1 MNVINQNHS
10 INPAAMLLISI
21 TIFLLPCHST
31 FGHQPSYTF
40 GVVPQHASLRLVRD
54 WVPFLADLS
63 SRSGISLEFR
73 TTKDIPTFERC
84 LAVGAFDFAYMNPYH
99 YTVYHD
105 VAKYI
110 AFARQRD
117 HKLRGLIVVRQD
129 SWIKEIKDLD
139 GLEVAFP
146 SPAAFGASAIQ
157 RAELRLLGIQVSP
170 SYVASHD
177 SVYRTVD
184 AGLFEAGGGVIRT
197 LSVAPSDVRSRLRV
211 LYEPLFPG

>member
-105 VAKYI
+105 VAKWTPRKTSP
-110 AFARQRD
+110 FWRD
-117 HKLRGLIVVRQD
+117 DVI
-129 SWIKEIKDLD
+129 
-139 GLEVAFP
+139 
-146 SPAAFGASAIQ
+146 
-157 RAELRLLGIQVSP
+157 
-170 SYVASHD
+170 
-177 SVYRTVD
+177 
-184 AGLFEAGGGVIRT
+184 LFR
-197 LSVAPSDVRSRLRV
+197 
-211 LYEPLFPG
+211 